1 MTILSDMVKLKKAEN
16 GHFLVFSEKKKII
29 KPRKSSNLCKKTWG
43 IQPLCFQSPKWFP
56 LETAPKKHPKRPF
69 LGIFGVFLGKNWY
82 FKGDQQSKFTVGDA
96 S

>member
-43 IQPLCFQSPKWFP
+43 IQPLCF
-56 LETAPKKHPKRPF
+56 
-69 LGIFGVFLGKNWY
+69 
-82 FKGDQQSKFTVGDA
+82 
-96 S
+96 